1 MATTHVTG
9 TLVDSQSTVWTNA
22 LIKITFVLPANNPN
36 PAIWSDGA
44 FNHGPITLMT
54 DDSGHF
60 AIDLPSTTSI
70 IPANSTWLFN
80 IGPNASAQAV
90 NLNIGVTGASMDIS
104 SLFTANAGVL
114 LVQSLE
120 IPRAYGAFEL
130 ETPVNMGQL
139 WFNVTTG
146 EFQFWNGTI
155 WDVFG
160 DATGDVGIGFPPPGI
175 AVSAGDA
182 WGNSID
188 PRLVPLLDGP
198 DGNLIIGGAIK
209 AYGFSVIDL
218 TASHTT
224 IGVGGEDNGNTP
236 VITLVNAEAPIDQRV
251 WIMAARTDRTI
262 FTAETDTGSDTIWL
276 QALRTGHIITEVD
289 IITPLLT
296 LSGNIVGAGSITAQ
310 GAIASRTTLSVG
322 DPFNTFLNVTPSGD
336 SIVLDCFGT
345 DNVTNGQFIFRS
357 LRHDGSNPV
366 VALTVAEGNA
376 SFNGNVTTTGDMD
389 VTGAITVNGT
399 LTTALGQLRIGAG
412 QTGGWGSGT
421 PNINSD
427 GNGLKINSTG
437 AGAVFLG
444 WDMGGTTLFGNG
456 ASVEVGRVSP
466 NGDAHFNGTLS
477 ASAILIGSGGF
488 LINDDGGSS
497 FIDGGHGGRLLINS
511 HVTGGVVQVTGD
523 FSVSGAKSFVVPHP
537 LIADKDLSHSC
548 LEGPENGVF
557 YRGEVITK
565 SGHAVVTLPDYF
577 ESLTYKEDRSVLLTV
592 IAIEDN
598 PVFGGQIAAS
608 RVIDGRFVVFS
619 SDDSVTVA
627 WEVKAV
633 RRIGVE
639 RLSVI
644 SDKFE
649 SKGIVNA

>member
-1 MATTHVTG
+1 MAMTHVTG

-22 LIKITFVLPANNPN
+22 LIKVTFVLPANNPN

-70 IPANSTWLFN
+70 TPANSTWLFN

-130 ETPVNMGQL
+130 ETPVNMGQI

-146 EFQFWNGTI
+146 VFQFWNGTI

-175 AVSAGDA
+175 AVSAGNA
-182 WGNSID
+182 WGA
-188 PRLVPLLDGP
+188 PFPM
-198 DGNLIIGGAIK
+198 
-209 AYGFSVIDL
+209 
-218 TASHTT
+218 T
-224 IGVGGEDNGNTP
+224 DNGTTTTMSNELAVTRNCLGATTSAGQGLK
-236 VITLVNAEAPIDQRV
+236 ITWNLSNGSG
-251 WIMAARTDRTI
+251 
-262 FTAETDTGSDTIWL
+262 ETDFINSNAGTGGGFRWFNVTS
-276 QALRTGHIITEVD
+276 GSS
-289 IITPLLT
+289 LT
-296 LSGNIVGAGSITAQ
+296 
-310 GAIASRTTLSVG
+310 
-322 DPFNTFLNVTPSGD
+322 NVTPAVMTLDNTNSLHVVGVITGTGLALTGSAPFLANTAAISFVSGSTFID
-336 SIVLDCFGT
+336 SVGADPATG
-345 DNVTNGQFIFRS
+345 GQFDFRTLS
-357 LRHDGSNPV
+357 SNAAININV
-366 VALTVAEGNA
+366 LTIDAAGNA
-376 SFNGNVTTTGDMD
+376 HF
-389 VTGAITVNGT
+389 AGT
-399 LTTALGQLRIGAG
+399 LT
-412 QTGGWGSGT
+412 S
-421 PNINSD
+421 
-427 GNGLKINSTG
+427 
-437 AGAVFLG
+437 
-444 WDMGGTTLFGNG
+444 GGTK
-456 ASVEVGRVSP
+456 A
-466 NGDAHFNGTLS
+466 
-477 ASAILIGSGGF
+477 F
-488 LINDDGGSS
+488 LI
-497 FIDGGHGGRLLINS
+497 
-511 HVTGGVVQVTGD
+511 
-523 FSVSGAKSFVVPHP
+523 PHP
-537 LIADKDLSHSC
+537 FIADKDLVHAC
-548 LEGPENGVF
+548 LEGPENGVY

-577 ESLTYKEDRSVLLTV
+577 EALTFKEDRSVLLTV
-592 IAIEDN
+592 IATEDN
-598 PVFGGQIAAS
+598 PVFGGQVAAS

-619 SDDSVTVA
+619 SDDSVTVS

-644 SDKFE
+644 RDKFE